1 MSPSPIVRAI
11 LVISGGVA
19 IAIGGAILVA
29 PAAFYAGY
37 GIAWEGDPNLA
48 SELQGVA
55 GLLLGSGL
63 LIAAGA
69 FMPRLTFTAAV
80 LTSVLC
86 DGPGRVAGCSRHAVD
101 GDRAVGRGRAVAG
114 SGGRVRFEPHP
125 AKERVNRAIL
135 ARSNFPREL
144 QFAEETTRSGQV
156 VTSYFAPGLPISSTT
171 RLS

>member
-80 LTSVLC
+80 LTSVLYL
-86 DGPGRVAGCSRHAVD
+86 GYAMGRVVSLAVHGMPSTAIVLSGAVELSLGLAGVFALSRIRQKSA
-101 GDRAVGRGRAVAG
+101 
-114 SGGRVRFEPHP
+114 
-125 AKERVNRAIL
+125 
-135 ARSNFPREL
+135 
-144 QFAEETTRSGQV
+144 
-156 VTSYFAPGLPISSTT
+156 
-171 RLS
+171 